1 MPPKRNPNK
10 SKENLEKKRKKLAQ
24 MKKDREKKMEKL
36 MKQMAETRERAERDL
51 RRFKKME
58 LQIEMDKRKQENK
71 KFNDLKVASRIAE
84 ALNKKDK
91 DDDDFSADAIQL
103 LQELEPM
110 KEEKEEEGISIGK
123 LQSAL
128 RKNKVEKRK
137 KNKDLLMKGKLKIWG
152 DSPPSDLNFDGKLR
166 RHGKGGRR
174 TRKKRGKGS
183 RPNSPQQ
190 EFADRISP
198 PVDPFVALMQHYN
211 DQHNSF
217 IRVIFEDIWANQNR
231 KLFQKIKKASGT
243 RDDNV
248 VIQLMKKEFATA
260 HTTMIQNFGRLVEDY
275 KNTVHQDIPHRKF
288 LFEQNTLIECFDTA
302 ENSNYIGNLTENL
315 NNHHYLFFLY
325 VLKFLQIVVGKIRSD
340 SKLNTPSGNYEI
352 DPIDCFALL
361 AIIASYY
368 RVYRVSR
375 GMQVTPVFDD
385 LCNTILLIH
394 KPDLMNKSF
403 KGWQRGGRKKTRKRR
418 KKRKNR
424 KKTRKYVNCSC
435 KYYKEK

>member
-10 SKENLEKKRKKLAQ
+10 EKLAKQRKKFDEERKKRK
-24 MKKDREKKMEKL
+24 EKMDKL
-36 MKQMAETRERAERDL
+36 MEQMAATRDRAERNL

-58 LQIEMDKRKQENK
+58 LQIEMDNKRKQNR

-84 ALNKKDK
+84 ALNKKDDRG
-91 DDDDFSADAIQL
+91 DDDDFSADAIRL

-110 KEEKEEEGISIGK
+110 KEEKEEEGISIGR

-128 RKNKVEKRK
+128 RKNKVEKQK

-260 HTTMIQNFGRLVEDY
+260 HSTLIQNFGRLVDY
-275 KNTVHQDIPHRKF
+275 YKDTVHQDSPRKKF

-315 NNHHYLFFLY
+315 NQHHYLFFLY
-325 VLKFLQIVVGKIRSD
+325 VLKFLQIVVGKIRSN

-361 AIIASYY
+361 AIIVSYY

-375 GMQVTPVFDD
+375 RMQVTQVFND

-424 KKTRKYVNCSC
+424 KKTRK
-435 KYYKEK
+435 

>member
-10 SKENLEKKRKKLAQ
+10 NKEKLEKQRKKFEEERKKRK
-24 MKKDREKKMEKL
+24 EKMDKL
-36 MKQMAETRERAERDL
+36 MKEMAATRERAERNL
-51 RRFKKME
+51 RRFKKIE
-58 LQIEMDKRKQENK
+58 LQIEMDKKKQENK
-71 KFNDLKVASRIAE
+71 KFNDLKIASKIAE

-91 DDDDFSADAIQL
+91 DDDNFADDAIAL
-103 LQELEPM
+103 LQELKPM

-166 RHGKGGRR
+166 RHSKGGRR

-198 PVDPFVALMQHYN
+198 PVDPFVALMQHYT

-243 RDDNV
+243 MDDTV
-248 VIQLMKKEFATA
+248 VIQLMKKEFAKA
-260 HTTMIQNFGRLVEDY
+260 HSTLIQNFDRLVQDY
-275 KNTVHQDIPHRKF
+275 KNTVHQDSPPKKF
-288 LFEQNTLIECFDTA
+288 SFEQNTLIECFDTA

-361 AIIASYY
+361 AIIVSYY

-375 GMQVTPVFDD
+375 RMQVTPVFDD

-394 KPDLMNKSF
+394 KPDLMSKSF

-424 KKTRKYVNCSC
+424 KKTRK
-435 KYYKEK
+435 

>member
-10 SKENLEKKRKKLAQ
+10 NKEKLEKRRKKIEEERKKRKKN
-24 MKKDREKKMEKL
+24 MDKL
-36 MKQMAETRERAERDL
+36 IEQMAAAQERAERNL

-91 DDDDFSADAIQL
+91 DDDFSADAIRL
-103 LQELEPM
+103 LQELKPM
-110 KEEKEEEGISIGK
+110 EEEKEEEGISIGK

-166 RHGKGGRR
+166 RHSKGGRR

-260 HTTMIQNFGRLVEDY
+260 HSTLIQNFGRLVEDY
-275 KNTVHQDIPHRKF
+275 KDTVHQDSPSRKF
-288 LFEQNTLIECFDTA
+288 RFEQNTLIECFDTA

-315 NNHHYLFFLY
+315 NEHHYLFFLF

-361 AIIASYY
+361 AIIVSYY

-375 GMQVTPVFDD
+375 RMQVTPVFDD

-394 KPDLMNKSF
+394 KPDLMSKSF

-424 KKTRKYVNCSC
+424 KKTRK
-435 KYYKEK
+435 

>member
-10 SKENLEKKRKKLAQ
+10 NKEKLEKQRKKLAKA
-24 MKKDREKKMEKL
+24 KKDHKEKMEKL
-36 MKQMAETRERAERDL
+36 MEQMAATRERAERNL
-51 RRFKKME
+51 RRFKKIE

-71 KFNDLKVASRIAE
+71 KFNDLKIASRIAE

-91 DDDDFSADAIQL
+91 DDDDFSADAIRL
-103 LQELEPM
+103 LQELEPAPL
-110 KEEKEEEGISIGK
+110 EEKEEEGISIGK

-152 DSPPSDLNFDGKLR
+152 DNPPSDLNFDGKLR

-217 IRVIFEDIWANQNR
+217 IRIIFEDIWANHNR

-243 RDDNV
+243 MDQNV
-248 VIQLMKKEFATA
+248 IIELMKKEFAMA
-260 HTTMIQNFGRLVEDY
+260 HSTLIQNFGRLVEDY
-275 KNTVHQDIPHRKF
+275 RNTVHQDSVRKKF

-315 NNHHYLFFLY
+315 NQHHYLFFLY

-361 AIIASYY
+361 AIIVSYY

-375 GMQVTPVFDD
+375 RMQVTPVFDD

-394 KPDLMNKSF
+394 KPDLMSKSF

-424 KKTRKYVNCSC
+424 KKTRK
-435 KYYKEK
+435 